1 MLFFKS
7 FPGDLNVQ
15 PEGKPLGHSAA
26 SGYIW
31 GGHSC
36 GGGGGGWSLTPR
48 WGGKK
53 ATGHPGDRGQ
63 SAPTPS
69 KVPSSAMAIVQ
80 QLEQSQ
86 SEGRG
91 QVGRICRSRG
101 ED

>member
-36 GGGGGGWSLTPR
+36 GGGGRLLLTSSWR
-48 WGGKK
+48 GKN
-53 ATGHPGDRGQ
+53 ATGHLGYRGQ

>member
-1 MLFFKS
+1 MCSLKESPSDIQQHLDTF
-7 FPGDLNVQ
+7 GVVT
-15 PEGKPLGHSAA
+15 AA
-26 SGYIW
+26 
-31 GGHSC
+31 
-36 GGGGGGWSLTPR
+36 GGGGRLLLTSSWR
-48 WGGKK
+48 GKN
-53 ATGHPGDRGQ
+53 ATGHLGYRGQ